1 MPLRSDS
8 SDFSDG
14 GLDTLTE
21 ADYALIDA
29 ASNITSS
36 SKTTPKGG
44 PKVEIVVED
53 DDVLPE
59 APEDTRSMYERFRP
73 YQRLSVSDLVGP
85 AWCEL
90 QFEYGLLQKRSRR
103 LEHRPASFVSRNG
116 KDITVR
122 KDVAA
127 VNNEVQKKGTFVHQK
142 LEREL
147 NPEGP
152 VRVEVTTDEE
162 RWGLRI
168 VNMLSSIHSLLAQG
182 RVREMPVF
190 GLVQGIIVTGIIDE
204 LRRENTGSSDGLKRL
219 RSAASTPRKCK
230 KRRQVFKPSERQT
243 LITNFSSSS
252 DYIFIDLTVDEETKI
267 EGPTTPRFY
276 QHTLHLIDTK
286 TRRSEYLPSDE
297 DTLPSRLQ
305 LMLYHRL
312 LSALISTETP
322 FDFTRFW
329 EQINVDPARQFSES
343 FLIQAGSSQGTSRPA
358 FTCLDDLTT
367 LWRNTT
373 SKLDIPGIDPC
384 LQLIYR
390 RQQPLK
396 PEEDIASAGPLPD
409 PSISQL
415 LSGTLSRT
423 FDLGAEEGSAELLWA
438 LQESKLMYLNNI
450 SGKGGSNDT
459 IPPLFEPS
467 ASTSKVADH
476 RTIGTKEF
484 NLDDDFLDDY
494 LTSVLDWWMGHRRP
508 RGVSETQTRRCNSC
522 EYMFGCEW
530 RKEKALEIKVQAAE
544 RRAKSVPLLP

>member
-14 GLDTLTE
+14 GFGTLTE
-21 ADYALIDA
+21 ADYAVIDA

-36 SKTTPKGG
+36 SETTPKGG
-44 PKVEIVVED
+44 PMVEIVVED
-53 DDVLPE
+53 VDVLPE
-59 APEDTRSMYERFRP
+59 APKDTRSMYERFRP

-116 KDITVR
+116 KDISVR
-122 KDVAA
+122 KDVAT
-127 VNNEVQKKGTFVHQK
+127 VNDKVQKRGTSVHKK
-142 LEREL
+142 LEKEL
-147 NPEGP
+147 RPEEEVP
-152 VRVEVTTDEE
+152 VQATTDEE
-162 RWGLRI
+162 RWGLRFI
-168 VNMLSSIHSLLAQG
+168 NMLSSIQSLLTKG
-182 RVREMPVF
+182 REREMPVF
-190 GLVQGIIVTGIIDE
+190 GFVQGVIVTGIIDE
-204 LRRENTGSSDGLKRL
+204 LRRDNIGSSDGPKRL

-230 KRRQVFKPSERQT
+230 KRRQVFKPSEGQT
-243 LITNFSSSS
+243 LIRKFASSS

-267 EGPTTPRFY
+267 EGPTMPRFY
-276 QHTLHLIDTK
+276 QHTLRLIDTK

-312 LSALISTETP
+312 LSSLISTETP

-329 EQINVDPARQFSES
+329 EQINVDPARQFSER
-343 FLIQAGSSQGTSRPA
+343 FLTQAGGTSHPA

-373 SKLDIPGIDPC
+373 SELDIPGIDPC

-390 RQQPLK
+390 RQEPLGTK
-396 PEEDIASAGPLPD
+396 EDITSAGPQPD

-415 LSGTLSRT
+415 LSGTLNGI

-450 SGKGGSNDT
+450 SGKGGSNDA
-459 IPPLFEPS
+459 IPQLFEPS
-467 ASTSKVADH
+467 ASTSKVVDLY
-476 RTIGTKEF
+476 RVIGTKEF

-494 LTSVLDWWMGHRRP
+494 LTSVLDWWMGRRAP

-522 EYMFGCEW
+522 EYMFDCEW
-530 RKEKALEIKVQAAE
+530 RKEKASEIKVQAAE
-544 RRAKSVPLLP
+544 RRAKSVSPLP